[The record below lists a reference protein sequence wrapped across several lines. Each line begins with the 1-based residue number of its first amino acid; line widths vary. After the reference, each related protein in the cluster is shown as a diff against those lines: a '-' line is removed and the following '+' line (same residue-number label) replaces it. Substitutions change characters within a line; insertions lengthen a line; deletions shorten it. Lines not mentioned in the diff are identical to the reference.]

1 MRFSIII
8 PTYNEAKNIV
18 SLLDQIKHLVADDTE
33 IIIVDDNSP
42 DGTADIVRKYN
53 QNISQKIRLI
63 VRKNESGLSS
73 AILKGVSSSLNEV
86 IIIMDADNSHPPHVI
101 PRLIQEIVDHD
112 LVIASRYMPG
122 GLINNWSAKRKLIS
136 KTGTL
141 VAKTGLRIKQEDPLS
156 GFFAFKKNI
165 IQKIDFDAIGY
176 KILLEILVKTEGI
189 SIKEI
194 PYEFSDRKLGQSK
207 LDVFTVLD
215 FIKAVWKLYRYGK
228 VSQEN
233 RTSVKFLSKS
243 ARFFT
248 VGATGLLVNFLT
260 ISLIL
265 DLSSIWYI
273 HANVIGIFVSMTS
286 NFLLNKC
293 WTFEDINFQI
303 KNTLKQYTKFLL
315 FSSVGAAVQLS
326 LIYYLVDIHNIDYTS
341 SLILAVLAAGFGNF
355 ILNKK
360 FTFNESIWS

>member
-122 GLINNWSAKRKLIS
+122 GLI
-136 KTGTL
+136 
-141 VAKTGLRIKQEDPLS
+141 
-156 GFFAFKKNI
+156 
-165 IQKIDFDAIGY
+165 KIA
-176 KILLEILVKTEGI
+176 
-189 SIKEI
+189 
-194 PYEFSDRKLGQSK
+194 YE
-207 LDVFTVLD
+207 
-215 FIKAVWKLYRYGK
+215 
-228 VSQEN
+228 
-233 RTSVKFLSKS
+233 
-243 ARFFT
+243 
-248 VGATGLLVNFLT
+248 
-260 ISLIL
+260 
-265 DLSSIWYI
+265 
-273 HANVIGIFVSMTS
+273 
-286 NFLLNKC
+286 
-293 WTFEDINFQI
+293 
-303 KNTLKQYTKFLL
+303 
-315 FSSVGAAVQLS
+315 
-326 LIYYLVDIHNIDYTS
+326 
-341 SLILAVLAAGFGNF
+341 
-355 ILNKK
+355 
-360 FTFNESIWS
+360 